1 MQTKN
6 PPVLKILTIV
16 GARPNFVKA
25 APLHRALQRHP
36 DIESKIVHTGQ
47 HHDFQM
53 SGIFF
58 EELNLPEPDHFL
70 GVSGGSHTEQTA
82 RIMLAFEKVI
92 KLEQPD
98 LIIVLGDVNS
108 SLACALASVQAG
120 VPLAHVEAGLRSG
133 DKSMPEEINRML
145 IDAISDNLFVTEQS
159 AVTNL
164 GKENVPDNRIH
175 HVGNIMIDSIRFC
188 QEEIDKKDILS
199 KLAISEGSYTL
210 VTMHRPVNVDDVTG
224 LLRLLETLEALAG
237 FKSVLFVMHPRTMQ
251 NIARL
256 GLNDR
261 LRALPGV
268 TMLQPL
274 GYIEFLS
281 LVRHACL
288 VVTDSGGIQE
298 ETTFLGVPCLTLR
311 NSTERPVTLEIGTNQ
326 LIADF
331 DAQKVASAVDKI
343 LQGNAKKGTVPE
355 LWDGET
361 AERIVTILREKYINS

>member
-25 APLHRALQRHP
+25 APLHRALQRYP
-36 DIESKIVHTGQ
+36 DMKSKIVHTGQ
-47 HHDFQM
+47 HHDFKM

-70 GVSGGSHTEQTA
+70 GVSGGSHTEQIA
-82 RIMLAFEKVI
+82 RIMLAFEEVL
-92 KLEQPD
+92 KLEKPD

-108 SLACALASVQAG
+108 SLACALAGVQAG
-120 VPLAHVEAGLRSG
+120 IPLAHVEAGLRSS

-145 IDAISDNLFVTEQS
+145 IDAISDHLFVTEQS

-164 GKENVPDNRIH
+164 CNENVPDDRIH
-175 HVGNIMIDSIRFC
+175 YVGNIMIDSIRFC

-199 KLAISEGSYTL
+199 KLVISQGSYIL
-210 VTMHRPVNVDDVTG
+210 VTMHRPVNVDDING
-224 LLRLLETLEALAG
+224 LLRLLETLSALG
-237 FKSVLFVMHPRTMQ
+237 RFRSVLFVTHPRTMQ
-251 NIARL
+251 NISRL

-261 LRALPGV
+261 FLALAGV
-268 TMLQPL
+268 TMLEPQ
-274 GYIEFLS
+274 GYVGFLS

-298 ETTFLGVPCLTLR
+298 ETTYLGVPCITLR
-311 NSTERPVTLEIGTNQ
+311 NSTERPVTVEIGTNQ
-326 LIADF
+326 LIPDF
-331 DAQKVASAVDKI
+331 DAQKVASAVDNI
-343 LQGNAKKGTVPE
+343 LQGNAKKGSIPE
-355 LWDGET
+355 LWDGKT

>member
-159 AVTNL
+159 AITNL
-164 GKENVPDNRIH
+164 GKENVPDNGIH
-175 HVGNIMIDSIRFC
+175 YVGNIMIDSIRFC

-298 ETTFLGVPCLTLR
+298 ETTFLRVPCLTLR

-331 DAQKVASAVDKI
+331 DAQKVASAVDNI

-355 LWDGET
+355 LWDGKT